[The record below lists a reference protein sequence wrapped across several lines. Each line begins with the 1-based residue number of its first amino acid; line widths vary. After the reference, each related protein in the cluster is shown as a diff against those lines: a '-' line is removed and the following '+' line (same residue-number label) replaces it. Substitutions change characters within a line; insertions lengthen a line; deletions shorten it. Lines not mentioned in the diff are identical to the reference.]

1 MAKADS
7 VLSTPRETAPKSS
20 LTTPEQSLHARLKA
34 AGMRLVAQSGGPDR
48 YLILWRHQCVVR
60 DLTLLEAARFID
72 HALVRR

>member
-7 VLSTPRETAPKSS
+7 VLSTPPTNTPKSS
-20 LTTPEQSLHARLKA
+20 LAIPKALHDRLKA
-34 AGMRLVAQSGGPDR
+34 AGLRLIAQSGGDR

-72 HALVRR
+72 QALSR